1 MLQRLMGAIALCTL
15 FGVGV
20 HAQANRMIKFVVPFA
35 PGGTADILA
44 RRLAEEI
51 GKPHG
56 VGTLIENRAGAG
68 P

>member
-1 MLQRLMGAIALCTL
+1 MLQRLVGAITLCALIGL
-15 FGVGV
+15 A
-20 HAQANRMIKFVVPFA
+20 AQAQPNRMIKFVVPFA

-51 GKPHG
+51 GKAHG